1 MKLEEQ
7 FPEAERFHE
16 LLEKEARYD
25 ALLAVL
31 RQCVE
36 AIKMARSNLI
46 TWNAMGFVE
55 SDGAERITKLYEQ
68 SPDIKSLD
76 AALAACRGKLS
87 SAEKGAKR

>member
-36 AIKMARSNLI
+36 AIKMARSNLMS
-46 TWNAMGFVE
+46 WNAMRFVE

-76 AALAACRGKLS
+76 AAFAAAKAKLEES
-87 SAEKGAKR
+87 K

>member
-36 AIKMARSNLI
+36 AIKMARSNLMS
-46 TWNAMGFVE
+46 WNEMGFVE

-76 AALAACRGKLS
+76 AAFAAARPFLESKEE
-87 SAEKGAKR
+87 EK